1 MGRLVGRTVRRERCP
16 RPRPVA
22 WSLLVRGSSPL
33 WHTAHELRL
42 LQDVIEQG
50 AGERRVPPRENRQPR
65 REGVREAAQQR
76 EHACC
81 AAVLVQRFG
90 WYRDG
95 RRDLGMHTLCLGWK
109 TADRFESRPVFPVST
124 LLGVPNP
131 RPRSAAAYVLAW
143 RHPIEYIAPPEPSNL
158 VRVGLDPLRLQRR
171 RVEIVLLAARRVLG
185 LGPAW
190 RQARVGRTERW
201 RRRARPRGLAPHLG

>member
-1 MGRLVGRTVRRERCP
+1 MVFSSKETTVGRLVGRTVRRVRCP

-109 TADRFESRPVFPVST
+109 TADRFVVSAQAKYNNVQPPPRISRLNNT
-124 LLGVPNP
+124 
-131 RPRSAAAYVLAW
+131 RS
-143 RHPIEYIAPPEPSNL
+143 PEPQAT
-158 VRVGLDPLRLQRR
+158 QRR
-171 RVEIVLLAARRVLG
+171 RVR
-185 LGPAW
+185 
-190 RQARVGRTERW
+190 ARV
-201 RRRARPRGLAPHLG
+201 ASLY